1 MRLLALAIGCSLA
14 TASAPAFADPS
25 TDDGGEA
32 EAGSRVPAYVATG
45 VTGALLITSVVSFFE
60 YTASIKE
67 RRDKLG
73 AQREDWYQAAEDADR
88 WHTIGLF
95 AVGATI
101 VAGGVTGYLW
111 TRTEK
116 PRTHFTVTAHSHG
129 GTAWLG
135 GRF

>member
-1 MRLLALAIGCSLA
+1 MRFLALALGCSLA
-14 TASAPAFADPS
+14 MTSAPAFADPNA
-25 TDDGGEA
+25 DADVA
-32 EAGSRVPAYVATG
+32 DEAGSRVPAYVGTG
-45 VTGALLITSVVSFFE
+45 VTAALLVTSVVSFFE
-60 YTASIKE
+60 YTASLKE

-88 WHTIGLF
+88 WHTIGLC

-101 VAGGVTGYLW
+101 ISGGITGYLW

-116 PRTHFTVTAHSHG
+116 PRTRFTVTANSHG

-135 GRF
+135 GSF